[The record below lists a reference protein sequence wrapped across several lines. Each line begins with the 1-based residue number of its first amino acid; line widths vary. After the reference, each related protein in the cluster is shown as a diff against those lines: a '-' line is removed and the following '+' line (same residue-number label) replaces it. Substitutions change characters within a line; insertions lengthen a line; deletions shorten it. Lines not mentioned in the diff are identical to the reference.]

1 MEITLVLAKTAA
13 CGRVNVNVTL
23 LRMFG
28 PSLSWKVAVTT
39 PPLVPAAVKE
49 KG

>member
-1 MEITLVLAKTAA
+1 MVLAKTAT
-13 CGRVNVNVTL
+13 CGRVKLKVTL

-28 PSLSWKVAVTT
+28 PSLSWKVAVTM
-39 PPLVPAAVKE
+39 PPLVPAAVNE